1 MTRIIEYSVIGTPK
15 PQSRP
20 KFFRNRAGYMGTYSP
35 KTDWFNIVY
44 TETLKKKQEILGDIK
59 LSGAIEIVLEFIMP
73 IPTSIS
79 KKKQEQ
85 LKFKYH
91 TKKPDIDNL
100 IKAVLDA
107 INYTN
112 LWEDD
117 RCIAKI
123 VSSKIYGEE
132 PQCRIVIRE
141 VD

>member
-1 MTRIIEYSVIGTPK
+1 MILEYVVTGTPK

-44 TETLKKKQEILGDIK
+44 TETLKQKEK
-59 LSGAIEIVLEFIMP
+59 LRSNQQLKGALAVDLYFYLP
-73 IPTSIS
+73 IPKSVS
-79 KKKQEQ
+79 KKKRE
-85 LKFKYH
+85 KMFYV

-100 IKAVLDA
+100 VKAVLDA

-117 RCIAKI
+117 SRIARLRTAKI
-123 VSSKIYGEE
+123 YSVNPS
-132 PQCRIVIRE
+132 CRIRIQE
-141 VD
+141 IGE

>member
-1 MTRIIEYSVIGTPK
+1 MQLDFIITGTPK

-44 TETLKKKQEILGDIK
+44 SEILKQKEEFYKGIKLKGEIEIHINFFMPIPSSLSNKKKKQ
-59 LSGAIEIVLEFIMP
+59 LE
-73 IPTSIS
+73 
-79 KKKQEQ
+79 
-85 LKFKYH
+85 LNYH

-117 RCIAKI
+117 SHIWKI
-123 VSSKIYGEE
+123 VSEKRYSAC
-132 PQCRIVIRE
+132 PQCVITIITSE
-141 VD
+141 E